1 MSGSQVVSVR
11 AGRVRTLDRPD
22 WDRSPERTWQSAYRK
37 DEVAG
42 PIPVG
47 RLGLEGDEV
56 FDTDVH
62 GGPHMAVLAYG
73 AGHYPDWQRELGRT
87 DFGPGA
93 FGENLTIAGLDE
105 RTVCIGD
112 TYEVGEVQL
121 QVSQPRGP
129 CSNISRYWGI
139 PKLLKRVSET
149 HRTGWY
155 LRVRVE
161 GRLERGQTMTRASR
175 LHPDWPIERLL
186 QLRLEPQRDPAGL
199 RWLSS
204 CEGLS
209 PEWQAM
215 YGRLADRVDGADS
228 AEQ

>member
-1 MSGSQVVSVR
+1 MSGSQLVSVR
-11 AGRVRTLDRPD
+11 AGRVRTMDRPQ
-22 WDRSPERTWQSAYRK
+22 WDHSPERTWQSAYRK

-42 PIPVG
+42 PIAVG
-47 RLGLEGDEV
+47 KLGLQGDEV
-56 FDTDVH
+56 FSTDVH
-62 GGPHMAVLAYG
+62 GGLQMAVLAYS
-73 AGHYPDWQRELGRT
+73 AEHYPDWQRELART

-93 FGENLTIAGLDE
+93 LGENLTLAGLDE

-112 TYEVGEVQL
+112 TYQVGEVQL

-139 PKLLKRVSET
+139 PTLLKRVSET

-155 LRVRVE
+155 MRVLVE
-161 GRLERGQTMTRASR
+161 GRLERGQAMTRTAR
-175 LHPDWPIERLL
+175 PNPEWPIERLL
-186 QLRLEPQRDPAGL
+186 MLRLEPQSDPQGL
-199 RWLSS
+199 RWLST

-215 YGRLADRVDGADS
+215 YAGLADRVS
-228 AEQ
+228 